1 MWPRL
6 AHVLRCTSPGWT
18 SQPSTW
24 ARRLANTRTNLAAGC
39 KQLSKCA
46 LKEHAVTATWIYQPP
61 PLTWPVKPAKEV
73 IDDRGRRVDSRRL
86 MQPLY
91 RFCSRLI
98 YLGDVRMWVINRL
111 FGHCEFLWAPGTLH
125 LPLG

>member
-1 MWPRL
+1 MK
-6 AHVLRCTSPGWT
+6 LRTTTIGAYPKPEYVALPDWFG
-18 SQPSTW
+18 
-24 ARRLANTRTNLAAGC
+24 AAAGPDTEHPTEEW
-39 KQLSKCA
+39 SEA
-46 LKEHAVTATWIYQPP
+46 LARMGDDAEEILARGT
-61 PLTWPVKPAKEV
+61 KEV